1 MRRSSSRLGGLFS
14 WISPFRQPH
23 AQDAERG
30 EAGDAHLPNADDE
43 LGAANT
49 PSRLPSTTSFR
60 ALPTAPAAHIPR
72 TESTSALTHAGADA
86 PARRDDRPRPAAASP
101 ASGFAALDAPPRDT
115 YGARWASPRS
125 VYQPDTSI
133 ASNPS
138 PLAQRPAQ
146 PASPFHPGSLETPT
160 RRAPPRSSS
169 MASVSPFAP
178 STGRRHRP
186 IYFGGGASP
195 HPSNYSPMRTSLGA
209 SRSMNALPPNDDPK
223 RRKTEASPSAAFPVQ
238 YAAPSVPLPA
248 SPAHAPT
255 RKRAAP
261 EAVERADDALRTI
274 RAAMGEPPLAA
285 EPAAEVPSPRPTR
298 AASTMR
304 SVLETSAPRNYTPP
318 VPEVVNPYQTRSRAS
333 PSPAPSPTRTQTPKS
348 TRARALEAARQRAS
362 TNASASKAQDTD
374 APPKVSLLDMV
385 ERTAPASVA
394 PSPRR
399 SRRLQ
404 AAEDEEPRAAA
415 GEPELLD
422 APKAAWQHRP
432 KKPSPLAINAE
443 KEAARSDTPETNAVK
458 TDARPEPAAPTPRK
472 DEPKVAPAAPAPT
485 NTPAAPAAPAAQP
498 TLPAKPFSFG
508 ISTTPAAPAPS
519 KPAAPPAATPAVVPS
534 ATPSA
539 PAPLPEKFRDVP
551 DWAILTPPTKRTQ
564 DRSSD
569 AASQAAAVPYERLPT
584 FAFQVAP
591 ARVVDV
597 GSLRKGSSSASSM
610 PTFGQPSDAA
620 KPPASAGFSFGKP
633 AVTESAAPAP
643 SSFGKPAED
652 KPAAPVP
659 SFSFGKP
666 AEDKPASTSG
676 FSFGKPAEDE
686 PASTSGFSF
695 GKPKEDK
702 PTSAPSFSFGKPAEE
717 KPAASAPSF
726 SFGKPAEDKPA
737 EDKPA
742 DEKPAPSAPSF
753 SFGKPAEDK
762 PATSVPSFSFGKP
775 AEDKPAAP
783 APSFSFGKPADKPAA
798 STPSFFGK
806 PAEDK
811 PASTPSFSFGKP
823 AEDKPAS
830 TPSFSFGKP
839 AEDKPAAPA
848 PSFSFGKPTEKPA
861 STPSFSFGKPAT
873 EGQSS
878 GFSFGKPASDAA
890 PASSGFSFGGAAT
903 PSPTAGS
910 TSTDAAQDTSSA
922 PTESTDA
929 AADKSENT
937 LTATGQG
944 EEGEDTEHE
953 VRAKIWKLEGGKWQD
968 LGVTVFRIK
977 KNQETGKCRVL
988 ARNAVNGNVVLNFL
1002 LYTGMKVTCEK
1013 SVVSFVGMIDAK
1025 PSSLRCKVKT
1035 NEAAES
1041 LKDALISHS
1050 A

>member
-72 TESTSALTHAGADA
+72 TESTSALSHAGADA
-86 PARRDDRPRPAAASP
+86 PARRDGRPRPAAASP

-160 RRAPPRSSS
+160 RRPPPRSSS

-223 RRKTEASPSAAFPVQ
+223 RRKTEASPSAAFPVH

-285 EPAAEVPSPRPTR
+285 EPTAEVPSPRPTR

-333 PSPAPSPTRTQTPKS
+333 PSPAPSPTRAQTPKS

-404 AAEDEEPRAAA
+404 AAEDEEPRGTA

-432 KKPSPLAINAE
+432 KKPSPLAINVE
-443 KEAARSDTPETNAVK
+443 KEAARSDTPETNVIK
-458 TDARPEPAAPTPRK
+458 TDPRPEPAAPSLPTPRK

-485 NTPAAPAAPAAQP
+485 NTPAASAAPAAQP
-498 TLPAKPFSFG
+498 TPPAKPFSFG
-508 ISTTPAAPAPS
+508 ISTTSAAPAPS

-584 FAFQVAP
+584 FAFQVTP

-597 GSLRKGSSSASSM
+597 GSLSKGSSSASSM

-620 KPPASAGFSFGKP
+620 KPPAPAGFSFGKP
-633 AVTESAAPAP
+633 AATESAAPA
-643 SSFGKPAED
+643 SS
-652 KPAAPVP
+652 
-659 SFSFGKP
+659 SFGKP

-676 FSFGKPAEDE
+676 FSFGKPR
-686 PASTSGFSF
+686 
-695 GKPKEDK
+695 EDK
-702 PTSAPSFSFGKPAEE
+702 PSSAPSVSFCKPAEE
-717 KPAASAPSF
+717 KPAAAAPSF

-742 DEKPAPSAPSF
+742 DEKPAPSASSF

-775 AEDKPAAP
+775 TEDKPAAP
-783 APSFSFGKPADKPAA
+783 APSFSFEKPADKPAA

-811 PASTPSFSFGKP
+811 PV
-823 AEDKPAS
+823 S

-848 PSFSFGKPTEKPA
+848 PSFSFGKATEKPA

-873 EGQSS
+873 EGSS

-890 PASSGFSFGGAAT
+890 PASSGFSFGKPASDAAPASSGFSFGKPSGGASSGFSFGGTAT
-903 PSPTAGS
+903 SSPATGS
-910 TSTDAAQDTSSA
+910 TNTDAAQDTSSA
-922 PTESTDA
+922 PADSADA